1 MTRGDNTR
9 VKLAIIVIILL
20 LLVGVLVLAMR
31 RRPSPPP
38 ALPSPPPA
46 LVAELRRDVT
56 ALCAIGERSVF
67 VPGSLAKAA
76 DWIAG
81 ELAAAGC
88 KVERHT
94 YRVEQDQVDADN
106 VIAEIRGGTKADE
119 IIVIGAHYDSVT
131 GTTGADDN
139 ASGVAAVLAL
149 ARRFAHAKPA
159 RTLRFVAFAN
169 EEPPHFQ
176 TKDMGSWQYAKRCK
190 ERGERI
196 AGMLSLETIGYYDD
210 RPGSQHYPAPLASFY
225 PNTGHFIAFAA
236 NIASRRLNAQ
246 CVLAFKS
253 RTNFPIESAVLPEL
267 IQESGWSDHWSFW
280 QFGYPAAIVTDTAP
294 FRNPHYHE
302 ESDLPPTLDYERMAH
317 VVEGLTG
324 VVEEL
329 VR

>member
-1 MTRGDNTR
+1 MTSGDNVP
-9 VKLAIIVIILL
+9 VKFLLAAIILL
-20 LLVGVLVLAMR
+20 LLAGILVFALR
-31 RRPSPPP
+31 RRPSSPP
-38 ALPSPPPA
+38 ALPPPPPA
-46 LVAELRRDVT
+46 LVAELRRDVA
-56 ALCAIGERSVF
+56 ALCAFGERSTV
-67 VPGSLAKAA
+67 VPEKLHAAA
-76 DWIAG
+76 DRIAS
-81 ELAAAGC
+81 ELSAAGY

-94 YRVEQDQVDADN
+94 YRVERDGVDADN
-106 VIAEIRGGTKADE
+106 VIAEIRGTTKESE

-149 ARRFAHAKPA
+149 ARRFARARPA

-176 TKDMGSWQYAKRCK
+176 TRDMGSWQYAKRCHD
-190 ERGERI
+190 RGEVV
-196 AGMLSLETIGYYDD
+196 AGMLSVESVGYFDV
-210 RPGSQHYPAPLASFY
+210 RPGSQHYPAPLAAFY
-225 PNTGHFIAFAA
+225 PDTANFIAFAS
-236 NIASRRLNAQ
+236 NLGSRGLNAH
-246 CVLAFKS
+246 CVLAFRS
-253 RTNFPIESAVLPEL
+253 RTKFPVESASVPEL
-267 IQESGWSDHWSFW
+267 VQEIGWSDHWSFW